1 VTIAPPP
8 TFASRALTV
17 ARLPAGSRWRRMY
30 RHHHPDPL
38 GYALIPS
45 RFSDPTNQAFGVV
58 YLGASV
64 KVCFAEAILRDR
76 GDGRVAALPLPFSE
90 LKVWV
95 CAEIELTD
103 ELRLIDLTGG
113 GALRM
118 GVPSDVAGARDQAT
132 ARLWSAAFH
141 VHPDQ
146 VDGILYPSRLNE
158 ERNVALYSRAL
169 SKVRAVATP
178 RLLELRDELAAVI
191 DLFDLAIV

>member
-1 VTIAPPP
+1 M
-8 TFASRALTV
+8 ASHV
-17 ARLPAGSRWRRMY
+17 SPSPSR
-30 RHHHPDPL
+30 PL
-38 GYALIPS
+38 GYALVPS
-45 RFSDPTNQAFGVV
+45 RLSDPTGQAFGVV
-58 YLGASV
+58 CLGASLSV
-64 KVCFAEAILRDR
+64 RFAEAILRDR

-90 LKVWV
+90 IEAWV

-103 ELRLIDLTGG
+103 ELRLIDLTGN

-141 VHPDQ
+141 SHPEQ

-169 SKVRAVATP
+169 SRVHAVATP
-178 RLLELRDELAAVI
+178 PLLALREERR
-191 DLFDLAIV
+191 